1 MHFDFLVLTTFEDRQ
16 KVHHFKP
23 QSVHCTQTYRWQIFL
38 RRRKK
43 RIISWCTQAKT
54 CASLY
59 ARHIHTCHCKILL
72 SPWCVFGFKRI
83 GDIFTDDL
91 LLSGKTS
98 SWSLVVFTAQF
109 FGFFFLSGI
118 NKHLG
123 LPSSFFFL
131 LCAPFSVSILVC
143 ERMW

>member
-1 MHFDFLVLTTFEDRQ
+1 MHFDFMEVITVEDRQ

-23 QSVHCTQTYRWQIFL
+23 QSVHCTQIYRWQTFL
-38 RRRKK
+38 RRTKK
-43 RIISWCTQAKT
+43 THHFLVFTSKNVRQLICTT
-54 CASLY
+54 
-59 ARHIHTCHCKILL
+59 HTCHCKILF

-98 SWSLVVFTAQF
+98 SWPLVVFTAQC

-123 LPSSFFFL
+123 LPSSCFFFT
-131 LCAPFSVSILVC
+131 LCAIQCINFGG
-143 ERMW
+143 M